1 MSQKEPKS
9 LILLRDRRDELKK
22 QIADM
27 VEIGRDFHKIHL
39 SRRSLETTEKLIIS
53 VEKEF
58 AKAQAIPKQ
67 KNVFGSYF

>member
-9 LILLRDRRDELKK
+9 LTLLKDRRDELKL

-27 VEIGRDFHKIHL
+27 VEKGRDFHKIHL
-39 SRRSLETTEKLIIS
+39 SRRSLEVTEKLIKA

-58 AKAQAIPKQ
+58 EKAQTIPKQ